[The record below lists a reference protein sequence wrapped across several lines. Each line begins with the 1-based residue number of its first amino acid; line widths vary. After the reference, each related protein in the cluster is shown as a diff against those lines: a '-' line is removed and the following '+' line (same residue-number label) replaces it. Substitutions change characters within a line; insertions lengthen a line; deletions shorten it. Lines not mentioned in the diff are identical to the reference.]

1 MQRVIKL
8 LKQTAE
14 ADIHKR
20 VEDSRKSLDQLATLV
35 TLPKDVT
42 IESININ
49 DLPANWISAPES
61 NLDKV
66 ILYLHGGGYMEGS
79 LISHQDLAIRIGRA
93 SKSKVLLI
101 GYRLAPEH
109 PFPAALEDSIMV
121 YKWLTTEKNVLPQ
134 NIVIAGDSAGGGL
147 TLCTLLKLRDE
158 NIPLPAAA
166 VCLSPWTDLAITGN
180 SIKKNYKIDPWLK
193 PSEIYFMAELYIG
206 DNDPENPYISPLYG
220 SFYNLPPIL
229 IHVGSHEILL
239 DDATRVATKAKNEGV
254 DTTIEI
260 WDEMLHVFQAFADWA
275 PEGQEAIDKIGE
287 FIQSKLK
294 S

>member
-180 SIKKNYKIDPWLK
+180 SIKKNFKIDPWLK

-260 WDEMLHVFQAFADWA
+260 WDEMLHVFQAFANWA